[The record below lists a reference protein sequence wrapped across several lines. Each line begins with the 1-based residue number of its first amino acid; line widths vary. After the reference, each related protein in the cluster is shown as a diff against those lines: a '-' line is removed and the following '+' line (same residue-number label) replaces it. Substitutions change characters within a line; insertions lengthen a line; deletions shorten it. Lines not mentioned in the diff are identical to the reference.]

1 MTHIAGGYVGVRQYD
16 GAFTNSQL
24 DERPLRLTYVPLDP
38 LERGDIA
45 DCFGTGPVCHS
56 SARRIGRMTTLVPT
70 WLSCSDS
77 RDMDDA
83 VDASGNSMY
92 LRTPGKSTLPVN
104 AVGWTSAKS
113 TLCTQPGW
121 SRFPTRSKLRVDSC
135 KNAQATPALNVK
147 RNLLPDRMQ
156 LITSPLRC
164 WINRAIAASAL
175 CGAEGGMTMTPTG
188 ISGAAAARAADAML
202 QTLGGT
208 EVSLLFPAAGMP
220 GDTVAGLGLVDPG
233 VDQAVISPVIVVEL
247 TTENNGPRRR
257 IELLAGQ
264 AAMAQQVS
272 QRNVASAEVLFETA
286 LGLVY
291 CGEMFH
297 IEGFVVERIAG
308 VAYLY
313 RVAAMS

>member
-1 MTHIAGGYVGVRQYD
+1 
-16 GAFTNSQL
+16 
-24 DERPLRLTYVPLDP
+24 
-38 LERGDIA
+38 
-45 DCFGTGPVCHS
+45 
-56 SARRIGRMTTLVPT
+56 
-70 WLSCSDS
+70 
-77 RDMDDA
+77 
-83 VDASGNSMY
+83 
-92 LRTPGKSTLPVN
+92 
-104 AVGWTSAKS
+104 
-113 TLCTQPGW
+113 
-121 SRFPTRSKLRVDSC
+121 
-135 KNAQATPALNVK
+135 
-147 RNLLPDRMQ
+147 
-156 LITSPLRC
+156 
-164 WINRAIAASAL
+164 
-175 CGAEGGMTMTPTG
+175 MTMTPTG

-208 EVSLLFPAAGMP
+208 EVTLLFPAAGMP
-220 GDTVAGLGLVDPG
+220 GDAVAGLGLVDPG

-272 QRNVASAEVLFETA
+272 QRNVASADVLFETA

-291 CGEMFH
+291 CGEVFH